1 MATVV
6 YFVTRKEEVP
16 EKDDEYLIKGIVSE
30 LIENE
35 ESQIYK
41 LLDKSDKTVKDFL
54 EKTGEIKSS
63 ISGVDQ
69 QTRNLISVLNNN
81 QSRGQWAEFQVEDL
95 LGIMEYKDGIHYE
108 SQKIMNS
115 GTKPDFTFYLPDSKT
130 INMDSKFPLNLYMQL
145 SKLNLDL
152 EDETLD
158 EISRKQITESIKTKN
173 REFIDKAI
181 KTKIDETSGREGYIS
196 AEEDT
201 VDFVLMYIPLENLY
215 HFLLTSEIGAAR
227 TPVIQYAFSKKVILV
242 SPQTLMAYL
251 ETIRHSIGAVSGL
264 ETNTGAYFAFADV
277 VDSKAKLIDVEKDTL
292 VFPLGQAGIKTVADG
307 AKYTFRKRFQAT
319 FATSGAE
326 QLAAGDDLKFNFGDG
341 TLSNTQ
347 EKNIIIIPTES
358 VNAAAN
364 IGNGTVANSTVTTIT
379 GITSTATIRVGDFY
393 FVGTNG
399 PFQTRSVVN
408 SSAIVVDSAPTASGN
423 LLRTFPKDYPISL
436 DDDSSANVVISA
448 SSDTMTID
456 LNETLNSTMDAKV
469 FVDLVDENNNKV
481 DKTVKQTEVAIDV
494 NTHGGANANNVTG
507 TGIEHNPQ
515 ACLTAR
521 RQGGVAQRL
530 MAYHKAIRLAVP
542 SSFDVDAA

>member
-95 LGIMEYKDGIHYE
+95 LGIMEYKDGVHYE
-108 SQKIMNS
+108 SQKIMSS
-115 GTKPDFTFYLPDSKT
+115 GTKPDFTFYLPDNKT

-173 REFIDKAI
+173 KEFIDKAI
-181 KTKIDETSGREGYIS
+181 KTKIDETASREGYIS
-196 AEEDT
+196 PEEDT

-215 HFLLTSEIGAAR
+215 HFLLTSEIGASR

-251 ETIRHSIGAVSGL
+251 ETIRHSM
-264 ETNTGAYFAFADV
+264 
-277 VDSKAKLIDVEKDTL
+277 KLFSLQTDT
-292 VFPLGQAGIKTVADG
+292 
-307 AKYTFRKRFQAT
+307 
-319 FATSGAE
+319 
-326 QLAAGDDLKFNFGDG
+326 
-341 TLSNTQ
+341 
-347 EKNIIIIPTES
+347 KNILLAHEKVKS
-358 VNAAAN
+358 E
-364 IGNGTVANSTVTTIT
+364 IGK
-379 GITSTATIRVGDFY
+379 F
-393 FVGTNG
+393 
-399 PFQTRSVVN
+399 
-408 SSAIVVDSAPTASGN
+408 
-423 LLRTFPKDYPISL
+423 
-436 DDDSSANVVISA
+436 
-448 SSDTMTID
+448 ID
-456 LNETLNSTMDAKV
+456 
-469 FVDLVDENNNKV
+469 
-481 DKTVKQTEVAIDV
+481 
-494 NTHGGANANNVTG
+494 
-507 TGIEHNPQ
+507 
-515 ACLTAR
+515 
-521 RQGGVAQRL
+521 
-530 MAYHKAIRLAVP
+530 
-542 SSFDVDAA
+542 SFDDVTKRLDQTVESFEKLKTTRTNKLEKSFDELNQVNKNTEA

>member
-1 MATVV
+1 MDIVLYVVNIILMAAVV

-95 LGIMEYKDGIHYE
+95 LGIMEYKDGVHYE
-108 SQKIMNS
+108 SQKIMSS
-115 GTKPDFTFYLPDSKT
+115 GTKPDFTFYLPDNKT

-173 REFIDKAI
+173 KEFIDKAI
-181 KTKIDETSGREGYIS
+181 KTKIDETASREGYIS
-196 AEEDT
+196 PEEDT

-215 HFLLTSEIGAAR
+215 HFLLTSEIGASR

-251 ETIRHSIGAVSGL
+251 ETIRHSM
-264 ETNTGAYFAFADV
+264 
-277 VDSKAKLIDVEKDTL
+277 KLFSLQTDT
-292 VFPLGQAGIKTVADG
+292 
-307 AKYTFRKRFQAT
+307 
-319 FATSGAE
+319 
-326 QLAAGDDLKFNFGDG
+326 
-341 TLSNTQ
+341 
-347 EKNIIIIPTES
+347 KNILLAHEKVKS
-358 VNAAAN
+358 E
-364 IGNGTVANSTVTTIT
+364 IGK
-379 GITSTATIRVGDFY
+379 F
-393 FVGTNG
+393 
-399 PFQTRSVVN
+399 
-408 SSAIVVDSAPTASGN
+408 
-423 LLRTFPKDYPISL
+423 
-436 DDDSSANVVISA
+436 
-448 SSDTMTID
+448 ID
-456 LNETLNSTMDAKV
+456 
-469 FVDLVDENNNKV
+469 
-481 DKTVKQTEVAIDV
+481 
-494 NTHGGANANNVTG
+494 
-507 TGIEHNPQ
+507 
-515 ACLTAR
+515 
-521 RQGGVAQRL
+521 
-530 MAYHKAIRLAVP
+530 
-542 SSFDVDAA
+542 SFDDVTKRLDQTVESFEKLKTTRTNKLEKSFDELNQVNKNTEA

>member
-1 MATVV
+1 MDIVLYIVNIILMATVV

-95 LGIMEYKDGIHYE
+95 LGIMEYKDGVHYE
-108 SQKIMNS
+108 SQKIMSS
-115 GTKPDFTFYLPDSKT
+115 GTKPDFTFYLPDNKT

-173 REFIDKAI
+173 KEFIDKAI
-181 KTKIDETSGREGYIS
+181 KTKIDETASREGYIS
-196 AEEDT
+196 PEEDT

-215 HFLLTSEIGAAR
+215 HFLLTSEIGASR

-251 ETIRHSIGAVSGL
+251 ETIRHSM
-264 ETNTGAYFAFADV
+264 
-277 VDSKAKLIDVEKDTL
+277 KLFSLQTDT
-292 VFPLGQAGIKTVADG
+292 
-307 AKYTFRKRFQAT
+307 
-319 FATSGAE
+319 
-326 QLAAGDDLKFNFGDG
+326 
-341 TLSNTQ
+341 
-347 EKNIIIIPTES
+347 KNILLAHEKVKS
-358 VNAAAN
+358 E
-364 IGNGTVANSTVTTIT
+364 IGK
-379 GITSTATIRVGDFY
+379 F
-393 FVGTNG
+393 
-399 PFQTRSVVN
+399 
-408 SSAIVVDSAPTASGN
+408 
-423 LLRTFPKDYPISL
+423 
-436 DDDSSANVVISA
+436 
-448 SSDTMTID
+448 ID
-456 LNETLNSTMDAKV
+456 
-469 FVDLVDENNNKV
+469 
-481 DKTVKQTEVAIDV
+481 
-494 NTHGGANANNVTG
+494 
-507 TGIEHNPQ
+507 
-515 ACLTAR
+515 
-521 RQGGVAQRL
+521 
-530 MAYHKAIRLAVP
+530 
-542 SSFDVDAA
+542 SFDDVTKRLDQTVESFEKLKTTRTNKLEKSFDELNQVNKNTEA

>member
-115 GTKPDFTFYLPDSKT
+115 GTKPDFTFYLPDNKT

-181 KTKIDETSGREGYIS
+181 KTKIDETSDREGYIS

-251 ETIRHSIGAVSGL
+251 ETIRHSMKLFSLQTDTKNILLAHEKVKSEVNKFIDSFDEVTKRL
-264 ETNTGAYFAFADV
+264 DQT
-277 VDSKAKLIDVEKDTL
+277 VDSFEKLKTTRKNKLEK
-292 VFPLGQAGIKTVADG
+292 
-307 AKYTFRKRFQAT
+307 
-319 FATSGAE
+319 
-326 QLAAGDDLKFNFGDG
+326 
-341 TLSNTQ
+341 
-347 EKNIIIIPTES
+347 
-358 VNAAAN
+358 
-364 IGNGTVANSTVTTIT
+364 
-379 GITSTATIRVGDFY
+379 
-393 FVGTNG
+393 
-399 PFQTRSVVN
+399 
-408 SSAIVVDSAPTASGN
+408 
-423 LLRTFPKDYPISL
+423 
-436 DDDSSANVVISA
+436 
-448 SSDTMTID
+448 
-456 LNETLNSTMDAKV
+456 
-469 FVDLVDENNNKV
+469 
-481 DKTVKQTEVAIDV
+481 
-494 NTHGGANANNVTG
+494 
-507 TGIEHNPQ
+507 
-515 ACLTAR
+515 
-521 RQGGVAQRL
+521 
-530 MAYHKAIRLAVP
+530 
-542 SSFDVDAA
+542 SFDELNQVNKNSEG